1 MVGIAMRVPLRGR
14 AILRRIGPHESVRAY
29 RPGDFVLT
37 TSEGGAATLLGM
49 ATGCDLNHAA
59 IIVDALGTTVEANPN
74 LIEDPRAFRTS
85 CVADYQRAGRPVWIG
100 YVELREGS
108 RDEVVAYAE
117 HLVRSRAAS
126 GLGARLLLALHA
138 LLALAPRTLAAH
150 TRWSRGLAAYLD
162 DHGLVIRG
170 EHCFASGELVARALE
185 RGGFVW
191 DRDPANVTPAF
202 LFERYALREPAP
214 VTPMPLHRLRPPSHP
229 AHSMQHSAARPV
241 TRFVPRTTRGT
252 RGTTALAA
260 VPHHAELPQPG
271 LRALLTVSMLAA
283 ASLTAITVAEE
294 LLREIVRE

>member
-14 AILRRIGPHESVRAY
+14 AILRRVTPHESVRAY
-29 RPGDFVLT
+29 RAGDFVLT
-37 TSEGGAATLLGM
+37 TSEGGEATLLGM
-49 ATGCDLNHAA
+49 ATASDLNHAA

-74 LIEDPRAFRTS
+74 LIADPRAFRTS
-85 CVADYQRAGRPVWIG
+85 CIADYLRAGRPVWIG

-138 LLALAPRTLAAH
+138 LVALAPRTLVAH
-150 TRWSRGLAAYLD
+150 FGWTRALAAYLD

-185 RGGFVW
+185 RGGFIW

-202 LFERYALREPAP
+202 LFERYALREPAQ
-214 VTPMPLHRLRPPSHP
+214 VTPMPLHRLRPPSRSGPHRGP
-229 AHSMQHSAARPV
+229 GAPV
-241 TRFVPRTTRGT
+241 TRFAPRATRGA
-252 RGTTALAA
+252 TALA
-260 VPHHAELPQPG
+260 PTPRRSEQPQPG
-271 LRALLTVSMLAA
+271 LRALLRVGMLAA

-294 LLREIVRE
+294 LLRELVRE

>member
-1 MVGIAMRVPLRGR
+1 MRVPLRGR
-14 AILRRIGPHESVRAY
+14 AILRRITPRDTVRAY

-74 LIEDPRAFRTS
+74 LVEDPRAFRTS

-108 RDEVVAYAE
+108 RDAVVAYAE
-117 HLVRSRAAS
+117 HLVRSRTAS

-138 LLALAPRTLAAH
+138 LLAIAPRTLAAH
-150 TRWSRGLAAYLD
+150 FSWTHGLAAYLD

-214 VTPMPLHRLRPPSHP
+214 VTPMPLHRLRPPSRPVPIRRSTP
-229 AHSMQHSAARPV
+229 APV
-241 TRFVPRTTRGT
+241 TRLAPRATRGA
-252 RGTTALAA
+252 TALAA
-260 VPHHAELPQPG
+260 APRRAEQPQPG
-271 LRALLTVSMLAA
+271 LRALLKVGMLAA

-294 LLREIVRE
+294 LLRELLRES